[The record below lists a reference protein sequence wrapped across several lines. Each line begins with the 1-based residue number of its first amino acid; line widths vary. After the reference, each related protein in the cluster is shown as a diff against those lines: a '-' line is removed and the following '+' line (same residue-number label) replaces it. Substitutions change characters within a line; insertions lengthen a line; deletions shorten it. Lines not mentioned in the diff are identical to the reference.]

1 MMTKP
6 MSFPDLALLTV
17 RDPKAAAQIVLA
29 WNVPRE
35 ALWTAIAL
43 ISVIVTILSTLS
55 NMIIP
60 VPPPLNGIVGNPFM
74 YCAIAAGGFIATVYA
89 IYWTGRMLGGEGRVE
104 DLMIL
109 LLWLQALRAVA
120 QVAVL
125 IGLILAP
132 VLASFLVL
140 FIGVATLWVFV
151 HFINAALRL
160 NSVMRAVAVLFLGAV
175 ALMAVLTFLLSM
187 IGVSAVGVP
196 MNV

>member
-6 MSFPDLALLTV
+6 VSFSDLALLTV
-17 RDPKAAAQIVLA
+17 RDPKSAAEIVLD

-43 ISVIVTILSTLS
+43 ISVVVTILSTLS

-60 VPPPLNGIVGNPFM
+60 VPPPLNGIVGNPLL

-89 IYWTGRMLGGEGRVE
+89 VYWTGRMLGGEGRIE
-104 DLMIL
+104 EMMIL

-125 IGLILAP
+125 IALILAP

-151 HFINAALRL
+151 HFINAGLRL
-160 NSVMRAVAVLFLGAV
+160 NSMMRAIAVLFLGAV